1 MIYKN
6 CLGGFEYNASMHDF
20 TPPFTEFEPRYEEVA
35 SSKGKRVEKNVAHL
49 SVGFMG
55 EGFDLS
61 NKQYFYESES
71 EYFQAVDRLIEDMSD
86 RGFEV
91 SYKKQGTIRSP
102 RKMTVKF
109 VHTATKKA
117 AEESR
122 LAQEK
127 KYTEKGYVRFGD
139 VPKGGKSYNYRDNF
153 YEQGVSV
160 FHAMFSADGDYIIKS
175 QNGVQFFGMYAY
187 ANRPAYRVFGKEI
200 GVGSDGEPIL
210 EVQRAIKIEQLK
222 KQAVEDK
229 GEKSQSHKD
238 KRDPSEQREKQIA
251 MLGVVCNKKLSDEIV
266 KDQIGNK
273 ESDVPSKR
281 QVHEAKQFRAVE
293 TKSDEKSESSAD
305 FCATEERGSSAAE
318 MSEKGVEAAKERL
331 KEMSPVYQLEVAS
344 GGKEIADAKFDK
356 AFKSKAPKAHSSDRV
371 QRSDKS
377 RQRKKQ
383 IGKGK
388 SNGKA

>member
-238 KRDPSEQREKQIA
+238 KRDPSEQREKQ
-251 MLGVVCNKKLSDEIV
+251 
-266 KDQIGNK
+266 
-273 ESDVPSKR
+273 
-281 QVHEAKQFRAVE
+281 
-293 TKSDEKSESSAD
+293 
-305 FCATEERGSSAAE
+305 AA
-318 MSEKGVEAAKERL
+318 ALERL
-331 KEMSPVYQLEVAS
+331 KAMCPMYQLEVAS

-356 AFKSKAPKAHSSDRV
+356 AFTSKAPKAHSSDRV

-383 IGKGK
+383 VGKGK